1 MHVYGFRELYSA
13 IWVDFKV
20 ASERASPDESSDF
33 LRWTK
38 LIRGGMKE
46 ERSLRG
52 NKASFGKVREVKLI
66 FAFNIGHQGQA
77 VRFTRLA
84 ARPLKLQS
92 RRDIDELRK

>member
-1 MHVYGFRELYSA
+1 
-13 IWVDFKV
+13 
-20 ASERASPDESSDF
+20 
-33 LRWTK
+33 
-38 LIRGGMKE
+38 MKE

-52 NKASFGKVREVKLI
+52 HKASFGKVREVKLI

-77 VRFTRLA
+77 ARFTPRLA